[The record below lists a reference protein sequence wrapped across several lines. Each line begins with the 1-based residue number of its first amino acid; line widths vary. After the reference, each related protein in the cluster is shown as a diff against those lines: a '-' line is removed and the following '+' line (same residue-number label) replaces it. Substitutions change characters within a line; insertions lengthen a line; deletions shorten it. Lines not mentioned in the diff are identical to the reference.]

1 MNDIAIDIDS
11 SGINTNRSKSL
22 LFTNITDAVLVF
34 VLLFVSGNLL
44 ATYITEY
51 IYIVLLVILVL
62 LYPVKSYW
70 TVSKTVYFLLFILI
84 IFIIQRIILGFVS
97 IPGAINFFARFLT
110 GYLIVKFVGNRFADT
125 YLKVIYYLSL
135 ISLAFFAYVM
145 LSGNIPSIFTIDK
158 YNHSVIIYNHL
169 TTLDGVKR
177 NSGMFWEPGAFQGYL
192 NLVPMLFIDRLPEL
206 WKKHKKECIVLI
218 LALITTGS
226 TTGYIVFFMILFYQ
240 FTFKQK
246 NILFGIVTSI
256 VLIGSF
262 LFVFSKTDFLGKKVN
277 EQYENAMKMNV
288 QAGEVST
295 SRIGSAIID
304 WHYIQ
309 KHPLFGNGLHAKT
322 RWADHYF
329 LGTKGM
335 TGYGNG
341 FTWMTASMG
350 IVFMIVYFFLLYKN
364 LPFNRF
370 DKWWFIIL
378 IFLLLQGEQ
387 FLNFPL
393 FFALP
398 FIEDK
403 IV

>member
-1 MNDIAIDIDS
+1 MITKIDS
-11 SGINTNRSKSL
+11 FKIDTGRSV
-22 LFTNITDAVLVF
+22 FQRITDSILVF

-44 ATYITEY
+44 ATYFTEY
-51 IYIVLLVILVL
+51 VYIILLVILIL
-62 LYPVKSYW
+62 LYPVKSYF
-70 TVSKTVYFLLFILI
+70 TVKKTLTFLFFILFVF
-84 IFIIQRIILGFVS
+84 IFQRINLGFVS
-97 IPGAINFFARFLT
+97 IPGVINFFARFLT
-110 GYLIVKFVGNRFADT
+110 GYLITKFVGCRFSVT

-135 ISLAFFAYVM
+135 ISLVFFAYVM
-145 LSGNIPSIFTIDK
+145 ISGNIPSIITINK
-158 YNHSVIIYNHL
+158 YNNSVLIYNHL
-169 TTLDGVKR
+169 TTLDGIKR
-177 NSGMFWEPGAFQGYL
+177 NSGMFWEPGAFQGFL
-192 NLVPMLFIDRLPEL
+192 NLVPLLFINRLPEL
-206 WKKHKKECIVLI
+206 WKKYKKECIVLI

-246 NILFGIVTSI
+246 KLLFGIASS
-256 VLIGSF
+256 LILISAF
-262 LFVFSKTDFLGKKVN
+262 LLLFSKTDFLGRKVN

-304 WHYIQ
+304 WHYIK
-309 KHPLFGNGLHAKT
+309 KHPIFGNGLHAKT

-329 LGTKGM
+329 LGTERM
-335 TGYGNG
+335 TGFGNG

-350 IVFMIVYFFLLYKN
+350 IIFMFAYFFLLYKK

-370 DKWWFIIL
+370 DKWWFIFL

-387 FLNFPL
+387 FLNYPL

-398 FIEDK
+398 FIEDNV
-403 IV
+403 I